1 MDDNFKIDIPF
12 ETKPPRLKDLVNNH
26 VMGDVQWNWLRSP
39 NLGYVKTLL
48 KTANQQALT
57 AENHYI

>member
-26 VMGDVQWNWLRSP
+26 VMGDV
-39 NLGYVKTLL
+39 
-48 KTANQQALT
+48 
-57 AENHYI
+57 